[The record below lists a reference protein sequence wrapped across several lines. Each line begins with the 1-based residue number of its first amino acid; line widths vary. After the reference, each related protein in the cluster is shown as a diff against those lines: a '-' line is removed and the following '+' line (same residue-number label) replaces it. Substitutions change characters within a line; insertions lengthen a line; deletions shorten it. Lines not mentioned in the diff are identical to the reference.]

1 MSEQILYTT
10 LESPI
15 GPLLLAADDA
25 GLRHILFQAGPRS
38 QGPDPAWRR
47 VDSLPLEAADQLDAY
62 FAGNLREFD
71 LPLAPEGTTFQLEV
85 WAALEEIPYGQTTT
99 YAGIAN
105 QIGRP
110 TSTRAVG
117 AANGQ
122 NPLPIVVPCHR
133 VIGSDGSL
141 TGFGGGLPIKQAL
154 LALERGENP
163 HFPEQLSLL

>member
-1 MSEQILYTT
+1 MNSQILYTT
-10 LESPI
+10 LDAPS
-15 GPLLLAADDA
+15 GPRHQAADDA
-25 GLRHILFQAGPRS
+25 GLRHILFQQGARS
-38 QGPDPAWRR
+38 RAPDPAWRR
-47 VDSLPLEAADQLDAY
+47 VDALPLEAADQLSAY
-62 FAGNLREFD
+62 FAGDLRQFH

-154 LALERGENP
+154 LALERGEDP

>member
-1 MSEQILYTT
+1 VSEQILYTT
-10 LESPI
+10 IDTPI
-15 GPLLLAADDA
+15 GPLLLAADDT
-25 GLRHILFQAGPRS
+25 GLRHIIFQASPNP
-38 QGPDPAWRR
+38 QEPDPAWRR
-47 VDSLPLEAADQLDAY
+47 VDALPLDVADQLNAY
-62 FAGNLREFD
+62 FAGDLRDFD
-71 LPLAPEGTTFQLEV
+71 LSLAPKGTTFQLEV

-133 VIGSDGSL
+133 DIGSDGSL

-154 LALERGENP
+154 LALERGEDP